1 MIQGI
6 AAIDSEVRDKNSVR
20 DYGSEF
26 KKLEHR
32 RDSDPMKLYSY
43 VLKKLDDYFSIRG
56 LTYLP
61 GQRDLLA
68 KAAETI
74 LQAVSGTVTAIP
86 FQPGLG
92 KTTLIYDLL
101 RIFSH
106 EFLKNTPIAKEIGG
120 VIVVVEKTS
129 EAKSLNSFVTSAVLT
144 RILQNPSPHPT
155 ITIRSKADVQMVQL
169 PPMRNVLW
177 FSQPAK
183 PAIHRSRLCSMP
195 DTNGTRKI

>member
-86 FQPGLG
+86 FRDASVSLDEARRPSSPGQ
-92 KTTLIYDLL
+92 TS
-101 RIFSH
+101 RV
-106 EFLKNTPIAKEIGG
+106 P
-120 VIVVVEKTS
+120 EKPG
-129 EAKSLNSFVTSAVLT
+129 
-144 RILQNPSPHPT
+144 Q
-155 ITIRSKADVQMVQL
+155 
-169 PPMRNVLW
+169 
-177 FSQPAK
+177 
-183 PAIHRSRLCSMP
+183 SRMLSGDC
-195 DTNGTRKI
+195 

>member
-20 DYGSEF
+20 NHGSEF

-32 RDSDPMKLYSY
+32 KDSDPMKLYPH

-61 GQRDLLA
+61 GQRELLA

-86 FQPGLG
+86 FQPGVG
-92 KTTLIYDLL
+92 KTTLMYALL
-101 RIFSH
+101 LIFSL
-106 EFLKNTPIAKEIGG
+106 EFLSNTPIAKEIGG
-120 VIVVVEKTS
+120 VIVVVEKKFKR
-129 EAKSLNSFVTSAVLT
+129 EY
-144 RILQNPSPHPT
+144 Q
-155 ITIRSKADVQMVQL
+155 
-169 PPMRNVLW
+169 
-177 FSQPAK
+177 
-183 PAIHRSRLCSMP
+183 
-195 DTNGTRKI
+195 